1 MDYHLS
7 SSQNMDSE
15 KKLLRLIAHS
25 DESAFRHLFDLH
37 KNSVYNIAH
46 KFTHCSN
53 TSEEIVQEVFMIV
66 WLRRG
71 DLQKLDNFKA
81 YIIVI
86 TRNLVY
92 KFLREKAKKYISV
105 SAQENTTANDVETHL
120 LEKEFGK
127 LLKKAVNRLPS
138 QQQKVYILV
147 KENGL
152 RREEAANILNVA
164 PDTIKFH
171 LAQAMK
177 SIRAYCTLHLGTH
190 IAIVVQAIAVAII

>member
-1 MDYHLS
+1 
-7 SSQNMDSE
+7 MDSE

-37 KNSVYNIAH
+37 KNCVYNIAH
-46 KFTHCSN
+46 KFTHCTN

-66 WLRRG
+66 WLRRD

-81 YIIVI
+81 YLVVV

-92 KFLREKAKKYISV
+92 KFLREKAKKHINV
-105 SAQENTTANDVETHL
+105 IAEENTIANDVETHL
-120 LEKEFGK
+120 LEKEFGT

-152 RREEAANILNVA
+152 RRDEAANILNVA

-177 SIRAYCTLHLGTH
+177 SIRAYCALHLGTH
-190 IAIVVQAIAVAII
+190 LAIILQAIAIALI